1 MSNNG
6 NRSSNFLRELTDA
19 ASRNPLSAALIG
31 MGTLWF
37 VGERAWEGAVRPTLD
52 QASDVI
58 GSAKS
63 QVRRYRESTDQ
74 PGLTELFRR
83 QPLALGIL
91 GAAIGAGLAAALPLT
106 RKESEL
112 LGESSDELKAKAR
125 EAVEKQAGRVGDAAE
140 RALHAAA
147 DEAEKQGLTPEGL
160 KSAKESVASKVGHVM
175 DAANEGI
182 RKRNGG
188 PARSSSKRGP
198 D

>member
-1 MSNNG
+1 MSNEANQG
-6 NRSSNFLRELTDA
+6 SSFLRDLTDA

-52 QASDVI
+52 QAADVI
-58 GSAKS
+58 GSVKS
-63 QVRRYRESTDQ
+63 QARGYRGAADQ

-91 GAAIGAGLAAALPLT
+91 GAAIGAGLAAALPMT

-112 LGESSDELKAKAR
+112 MGENSDELKTKAR
-125 EAVEKQAGRVGDAAE
+125 GVLEQQAGRVGDAAE
-140 RALHAAA
+140 RALQAAA

-160 KSAKESVASKVGHVM
+160 KSAKDSVASKVGRVV

-182 RKRNGG
+182 RNRADGQL
-188 PARSSSKRGP
+188 RSSSDQG
-198 D
+198 

>member
-1 MSNNG
+1 MSNYG
-6 NRSSNFLRELTDA
+6 NQGSNFLRDLADA

-37 VGERAWEGAVRPTLD
+37 VGERTWEGAVRPTLD
-52 QASDVI
+52 QATDVI
-58 GSAKS
+58 GSATS
-63 QVRRYRESTDQ
+63 QVRGYRGAADQ
-74 PGLTELFRR
+74 LGLAELFRR

-112 LGESSDELKAKAR
+112 MGESSDELKTKAR
-125 EAVEKQAGRVGDAAE
+125 GVLEQQAGRVGDAAG
-140 RALHAAA
+140 RALQAAA

-160 KSAKESVASKVGHVM
+160 KSAKDSVASKVGRVV

-182 RKRNGG
+182 HKRNDGQVQS
-188 PARSSSKRGP
+188 PRDRGQA
-198 D
+198 